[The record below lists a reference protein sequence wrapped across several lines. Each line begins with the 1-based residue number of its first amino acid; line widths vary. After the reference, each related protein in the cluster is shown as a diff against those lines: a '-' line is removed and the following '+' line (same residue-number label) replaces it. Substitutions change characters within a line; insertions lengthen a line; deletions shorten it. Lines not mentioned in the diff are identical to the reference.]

1 MILSSGVWSPG
12 GSNYRRVVPPAPESV
27 LRVSGAGMSDLSRA
41 HGPGQV
47 VSDHRHAM
55 DVCDQPFRM
64 RGRCRRIHG
73 AVECDRA
80 VVGFNMNA
88 VLLGQMTSQQR
99 GLDLG
104 AQRRVANLV
113 LSGVICVLYQIA
125 GGARGGLHRGAALM
139 HFLTRGAVLR
149 VQGQKISGN
158 LPSGATQ
165 MLRKATLW
173 REDAQGG
180 RLGAGALSDGPTLK
194 VL

>member
-12 GSNYRRVVPPAPESV
+12 GSNYGRVVTPAPEIG

-55 DVCDQPFRM
+55 DVCHQPFGM

-104 AQRRVANLV
+104 GQRRVANLF
-113 LSGVICVLYQIA
+113 LGGVICMLCRIA
-125 GGARGGLHRGAALM
+125 RVARGGLYRGAALM
-139 HFLTRGAVLR
+139 HFLTRGAVLC
-149 VQGQKISGN
+149 VQ
-158 LPSGATQ
+158 
-165 MLRKATLW
+165 W
-173 REDAQGG
+173 
-180 RLGAGALSDGPTLK
+180 
-194 VL
+194 